1 MSVHIRLRRQGKTKQ
16 PTYRLVVAD
25 SRAPRNGKFIENLGH
40 YDPRREPPELV
51 VDLGR
56 ARHWFGQGAK
66 PTETARDL
74 LVKAGIPDTEVP
86 PVVR

>member
-1 MSVHIRLRRQGKTKQ
+1 MSVRIRLTRVGATKQ

-25 SRAPRNGKFIENLGH
+25 SRAPRNGKFIENIGH
-40 YDPRREPPELV
+40 YDPRREPVELV
-51 VDLGR
+51 VNVER
-56 ARHWFGQGAK
+56 ARHWFKSGAK

-74 LVKAGIPDTEVP
+74 LVKAGIPESEVP